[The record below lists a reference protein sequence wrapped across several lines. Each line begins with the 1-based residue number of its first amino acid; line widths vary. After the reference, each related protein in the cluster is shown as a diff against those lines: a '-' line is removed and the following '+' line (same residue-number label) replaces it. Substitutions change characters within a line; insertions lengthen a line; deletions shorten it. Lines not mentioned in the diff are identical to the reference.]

1 VIYQVLQ
8 AASRQNWTNLV
19 NWSKSEFRRR
29 PVAEQLKLPEVARRL
44 GVSEKTARR
53 YVKSGALPSMFVG
66 GAYRV
71 SEEDLKGFLQGA
83 KVTPSG
89 GPPKAPAS
97 SQPSF
102 FNGLL
107 EEERRSRYLNAWRAF
122 VWKLKQRWE
131 EEPPQTSRE
140 IAVVLDT
147 MQALIDEGAFEQP
160 QEQITASDWRTAS
173 EGIELQALFMGLRRL
188 NEIADDVEQDE
199 TAQQRRELL
208 QALPGGKSA

>member
-1 VIYQVLQ
+1 
-8 AASRQNWTNLV
+8 
-19 NWSKSEFRRR
+19 
-29 PVAEQLKLPEVARRL
+29 VAEQLKLPEVARRL

-102 FNGLL
+102 NGLL

-131 EEPPQTSRE
+131 EEPPQTSPE

-188 NEIADDVEQDE
+188 NDIADDVEQDE

-208 QALPGGKSA
+208 QALPGGLSAS

>member
-1 VIYQVLQ
+1 M
-8 AASRQNWTNLV
+8 
-19 NWSKSEFRRR
+19 
-29 PVAEQLKLPEVARRL
+29 AEQLKLPVVARRL

-71 SEEDLKGFLQGA
+71 SEEDLKGFLEGA

-97 SQPSF
+97 LQQPS

-107 EEERRSRYLNAWRAF
+107 EEERRSKYLNAWRAF
-122 VWKLKQRWE
+122 VWKLVHRWK

-160 QEQITASDWRTAS
+160 QDQITATDWRTAS
-173 EGIELQALFMGLRRL
+173 EGIDLQALFLGLQRL
-188 NEIADDVEQDE
+188 NAIADTVKGDE

-208 QALPGGKSA
+208 QALPGGLSA

>member
-1 VIYQVLQ
+1 
-8 AASRQNWTNLV
+8 
-19 NWSKSEFRRR
+19 
-29 PVAEQLKLPEVARRL
+29 VAEQIKLPEVARRL

-71 SEEDLKGFLQGA
+71 SEEDLEGFLQGA

-102 FNGLL
+102 AWLL

-208 QALPGGKSA
+208 QALPGGLSA